1 MHSCISFGFRQANR
15 EIACRFSVSSLRK
28 ALRLPTLFPMNNP
41 ASNKEWKKWGEIDPL
56 FGVASWHNKRIAD
69 SSAWTDEEF
78 YALGQLDWEVF
89 SKQWER
95 YGVNRESCL
104 EIGCGAG
111 RITKALASYFKQVH
125 AIDVSQNM
133 IDYAQKNISAASV
146 EFSLTNGTDI
156 PLADSSLYSIFST
169 HVFQHFDSL
178 SVAERYFAELSRVM
192 RPGATLMIHMPVY
205 IWPSKISIYRSI
217 YAVQKRVGDIR
228 AGFMRFLMQCGLA
241 KPIMR
246 GLRYPV
252 DYLFD
257 VLPTHGLEDIIISH
271 IIAKTNKSRHSFVFA
286 KKAHHR

>member
-1 MHSCISFGFRQANR
+1 
-15 EIACRFSVSSLRK
+15 
-28 ALRLPTLFPMNNP
+28 MNQP
-41 ASNKEWKKWGEIDPL
+41 ASNKEWKKWGGFDPL
-56 FGVASWHNKRIAD
+56 FGVASWQNKRIGD
-69 SSAWTDEEF
+69 SAAWTDEEF
-78 YALGQLDWEVF
+78 YAIGQLDWEVF
-89 SKQWER
+89 SKQWES

-111 RITKALASYFKQVH
+111 RITKALASYFKRVH

-133 IDYAQKNISAASV
+133 IDYAQRNISAGSV

-156 PLADSSLYSIFST
+156 PMADSSLCSIFST
-169 HVFQHFDSL
+169 HVFQHLDSL

-205 IWPSKISIYRSI
+205 IWPSEISIYRSL

-228 AGFMRFLMQCGLA
+228 AGFLRFLMQCGLV

-252 DYLFD
+252 DYLFG
-257 VLPTHGLEDIIISH
+257 VLPTHGLEDILISH
-271 IIAKTNKSRHSFVFA
+271 IITKTNNSRHSFIFA
-286 KKAHHR
+286 KKADHR